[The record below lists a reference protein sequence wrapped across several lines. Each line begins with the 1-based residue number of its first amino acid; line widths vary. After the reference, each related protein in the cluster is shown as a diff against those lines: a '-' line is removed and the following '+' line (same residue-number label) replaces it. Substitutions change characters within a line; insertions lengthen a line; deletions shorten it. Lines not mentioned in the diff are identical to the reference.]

1 MLYTRRAVAEGLLM
15 GIPAAGA
22 LEAGAAGQ
30 QRQTSSAASD
40 REVADVADQLRD
52 MVSLLRVQGDPPVI
66 QRIREI
72 QHVFLRANS
81 KFPDYVEI
89 GIGVWQQLYDWHIH
103 THQALSIGRVPDGRY
118 GMQALMSTF
127 VLRTD
132 SQPDFIGQATD
143 NL

>member
-1 MLYTRRAVAEGLLM
+1 M

-52 MVSLLRVQGDPPVI
+52 IVSLLRVQGDPPVI

-89 GIGVWQQLYDWHIH
+89 GIGGVWQQLYDWHVH

-118 GMQALMSTF
+118 GMQTLMSTF